1 MHNLILLR
9 HGQSVWNLE
18 NRFTG
23 WIDVPLSANGVNEAR
38 YAGKILRDSAYVFD
52 HAFTSYLGRAQQT
65 LEIVLQEMN
74 HRSIPKTL
82 DWRLNERHYGAL
94 QGLDKEETA
103 SEHGME
109 QVLKWRRSFST
120 RPPELSDDDPTH
132 PANDAAYANLIKV
145 PNGES
150 LADTLVRVKEC
161 WEEYLVPA
169 INNNRRLLVVAHG
182 NSLRALMKLLE
193 NLSEDEILNRD
204 IPTAMPL
211 RYKLNNDLSVLKTS
225 FLVETEELEA
235 AMKRA
240 RG

>member
-1 MHNLILLR
+1 MDFFHRKWQNEC
-9 HGQSVWNLE
+9 SFDDYDVWLCKD
-18 NRFTG
+18 
-23 WIDVPLSANGVNEAR
+23 I
-38 YAGKILRDSAYVFD
+38 
-52 HAFTSYLGRAQQT
+52 LGRDY
-65 LEIVLQEMN
+65 
-74 HRSIPKTL
+74 L
-82 DWRLNERHYGAL
+82 DAWIH
-94 QGLDKEETA
+94 
-103 SEHGME
+103 H
-109 QVLKWRRSFST
+109 
-120 RPPELSDDDPTH
+120 DDPTH
-132 PANDAAYANLIKV
+132 PANDPAYANLIKV

>member
-1 MHNLILLR
+1 M
-9 HGQSVWNLE
+9 
-18 NRFTG
+18 
-23 WIDVPLSANGVNEAR
+23 WIPVE
-38 YAGKILRDSAYVFD
+38 
-52 HAFTSYLGRAQQT
+52 RAW
-65 LEIVLQEMN
+65 E
-74 HRSIPKTL
+74 
-82 DWRLNERHYGAL
+82 LNERHYGAL

-120 RPPELSDDDPTH
+120 RPPELADDDPTH
-132 PANDAAYANLIKV
+132 PANDPAYANLMKV

>member
-38 YAGKILRDSAYVFD
+38 YAGRILRDSDYVLD
-52 HAFTSYLGRAQQT
+52 HTFTSYLGRAQQT

-109 QVLKWRRSFST
+109 QV
-120 RPPELSDDDPTH
+120 
-132 PANDAAYANLIKV
+132 
-145 PNGES
+145 
-150 LADTLVRVKEC
+150 
-161 WEEYLVPA
+161 
-169 INNNRRLLVVAHG
+169 
-182 NSLRALMKLLE
+182 
-193 NLSEDEILNRD
+193 
-204 IPTAMPL
+204 
-211 RYKLNNDLSVLKTS
+211 
-225 FLVETEELEA
+225 
-235 AMKRA
+235 
-240 RG
+240 